1 VTGSGDGATGSHR
14 HRWIALGIAGLTAG
28 VIMGAWVRYERSQ
41 PELQGILG
49 GGFAVV
55 VVAGMVAFVVL
66 VGIIQIMR
74 RRASGPAAIAFAT
87 FLIGGALVGGWVGP
101 TAPLRPVPVD
111 APGTVSLVADPPVSF
126 SLTLSAVC
134 EIGPNEWS
142 LDATSGSGFNG
153 GVPLVFRLFFVGPSP
168 TVTMQVLG
176 YRDGPTTHQVVAVT
190 DAGRAGSIRFQG
202 LELDPNA
209 PSRQSFPAQSGGS
222 PTSFSGNVSWRCDAP
237 FPSGP

>member
-1 VTGSGDGATGSHR
+1 MDVVRLASRQVA
-14 HRWIALGIAGLTAG
+14 WIALGIAGLTTG
-28 VIMGAWVRYERSQ
+28 VIMGAWIRYERSQ

-55 VVAGMVAFVVL
+55 IVAGIVGFVVL

-87 FLIGGALVGGWVGP
+87 FLVGGTLVGGSVGP
-101 TAPLRPVPVD
+101 TVPLGPVPLD
-111 APGTVSLVADPPVSF
+111 APGTVSLVLDPPVSF

-134 EIGPNEWS
+134 EISPNEWS
-142 LDATSGSGFNG
+142 LDATSGSDG
-153 GVPLVFRLFFVGPSP
+153 GVPLVFRLFSGSP

-176 YRDGPTTHQVVAVT
+176 YRDGPTTHQVLAVT

-209 PSRQSFPAQSGGS
+209 PSRQSFSAQSGAS
-222 PTSFSGNVSWRCDAP
+222 PTSLSGIVSWVCGAP